1 MAASDQPEPIHIG
14 LSDCSAGDPDLAERE
29 ACLFPD
35 EIERAGR
42 LRRPLSRRC
51 LVEGRRLAR
60 IMLSR
65 LAGADPATL
74 AFAIDEEGKPWI
86 PALPGWHFNISHSG
100 SLVACAV
107 ARIPVGLDLEHQRP
121 GKDRGEVAERFFSP
135 AECTEIRAAADPGE
149 RFYQYWSLKEAWLKW
164 RGWGLRGLS
173 RVPEFAFLKDGSIA
187 PLGPTPDGD
196 GGGAGLAV
204 WRFGLPGIPGA
215 WTLAAAAAAPWSP
228 LADQRF
234 RLDPPPPPLSLH
246 CSPGVGGGI
255 PLA

>member
-1 MAASDQPEPIHIG
+1 
-14 LSDCSAGDPDLAERE
+14 
-29 ACLFPD
+29 
-35 EIERAGR
+35 
-42 LRRPLSRRC
+42 
-51 LVEGRRLAR
+51 
-60 IMLSR
+60 MLSR

-107 ARIPVGLDLEHQRP
+107 ARIPVGLDLEYQRP

-173 RVPEFAFLKDGSIA
+173 QVPEYAFREDGAIV
-187 PLGPTPDGD
+187 PLGDAGET
-196 GGGAGLAV
+196 GAGLAV
-204 WRFGLPGIPGA
+204 WRFELSGIPGA
-215 WTLAAAAAAPWSP
+215 WTMAVAAAAPWRA
-228 LADQRF
+228 LADPQF
-234 RLDPPPPPLSLH
+234 RLSPAPLPRGH
-246 CSPGVGGGI
+246 HQGPGVGDGY
-255 PLA
+255 PLAEKAILD